1 MFMKNRNK
9 KLIIFSLLLA
19 AGVTLFYGETAGEK
33 AFKENKPQ
41 QAVILLEQELANG
54 SASLDAWNYLGL
66 AYYQLEN
73 YTKAI
78 ETFATGLKTTG
89 TKKKVLSFNQGNAYY
104 AIKEY
109 VNAAKSYSLAYTVD
123 PSFTRALLNRA
134 NANLM
139 AKEFDAALEDYE
151 NYIALVADDPQR
163 NEIIAIIEALKK
175 DKVRREEDARLAA
188 LEAERLAEEEA
199 RLAEEMERQRKEEE
213 RLAEEARLK
222 REAEEAEAR
231 RVEEL
236 RRAEEAER
244 RRKMLEEVA
253 NSLQQTDSTNMS
265 AGTEDL
271 IDYDTEGELD

>member
-1 MFMKNRNK
+1 M
-9 KLIIFSLLLA
+9 
-19 AGVTLFYGETAGEK
+19 
-33 AFKENKPQ
+33 
-41 QAVILLEQELANG
+41 
-54 SASLDAWNYLGL
+54 
-66 AYYQLEN
+66 
-73 YTKAI
+73 
-78 ETFATGLKTTG
+78 
-89 TKKKVLSFNQGNAYY
+89 LSFNQGNAYY
-104 AIKEY
+104 AIKDY
-109 VNAAKSYSLAYTVD
+109 INAAKSYSLAYTVD

-151 NYIALVADDPQR
+151 NYIVLVADDPQR